1 MVLNKNQKEEI
12 RNLLRKMIK
21 NKLQRYARETTSMPF
36 LTKLMQDEQKV
47 ASYSF
52 IHSIATFLGMSVYED
67 VSMIIAKPNAES
79 VGKKINMNG
88 TISTDQKSVIQYL
101 RMQLHIQK
109 PPIAQT

>member
-1 MVLNKNQKEEI
+1 
-12 RNLLRKMIK
+12 
-21 NKLQRYARETTSMPF
+21 
-36 LTKLMQDEQKV
+36 
-47 ASYSF
+47 
-52 IHSIATFLGMSVYED
+52 MSVYED